1 MSIFSQF
8 TLKTVA
14 IKVWFKS
21 FYWNCNHKPKS
32 YAQWKLFCFILDC
45 VCVCAFLS
53 ICVSLCVYDNFPIS
67 LVISTCV
74 DLDPHIYI
82 WISCVIQNTEKESNA
97 YQWIWWLYE
106 MLNSPLK
113 TCLERWCQ
121 VFTPVTWVSPQ
132 NMNDKCLYRF
142 FQNSIDI
149 LKFEYLA

>member
-21 FYWNCNHKPKS
+21 FYWNCNHKLKS
-32 YAQWKLFCFILDC
+32 YAQWKLYCFILDC
-45 VCVCAFLS
+45 VCVWMHFCPYVWVCVCMITSLFPLWFLHVL
-53 ICVSLCVYDNFPIS
+53 ILI
-67 LVISTCV
+67 L
-74 DLDPHIYI
+74 IYI

-97 YQWIWWLYE
+97 YQWIWWWYE